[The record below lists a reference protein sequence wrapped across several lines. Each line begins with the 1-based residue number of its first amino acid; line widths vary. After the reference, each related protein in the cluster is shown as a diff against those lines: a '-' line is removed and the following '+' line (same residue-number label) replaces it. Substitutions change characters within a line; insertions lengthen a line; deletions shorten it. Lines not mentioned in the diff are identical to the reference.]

1 MYTIIDACANGGVK
15 EGDKELVYELIDS
28 LQIAGLDEPNKPWN
42 RFKILKETSTDSET
56 GEETERFVP
65 SFHQT
70 DAKANAENAVT
81 YEDETSYMTFREYLD
96 TWVQVDNGPET
107 KGMNAILKKL
117 EIAQKWYTEKWGLY
131 LFQIRKEVK
140 ARQSKVNEYVRENVT
155 IYDL

>member
-1 MYTIIDACANGGVK
+1 M
-15 EGDKELVYELIDS
+15 
-28 LQIAGLDEPNKPWN
+28 
-42 RFKILKETSTDSET
+42 
-56 GEETERFVP
+56 
-65 SFHQT
+65 
-70 DAKANAENAVT
+70 T

-140 ARQSKVNEYVRENVT
+140 ARQSKVNEYVRDNVT

>member
-1 MYTIIDACANGGVK
+1 M
-15 EGDKELVYELIDS
+15 
-28 LQIAGLDEPNKPWN
+28 
-42 RFKILKETSTDSET
+42 KETKVDSET

-65 SFHQT
+65 SFHRT
-70 DAKANAENAVT
+70 DAELSATKEDPEIKIK
-81 YEDETSYMTFREYLD
+81 YDDETSTMTFREYLD

-140 ARQSKVNEYVRENVT
+140 ARQSKVNEYVRDNVT